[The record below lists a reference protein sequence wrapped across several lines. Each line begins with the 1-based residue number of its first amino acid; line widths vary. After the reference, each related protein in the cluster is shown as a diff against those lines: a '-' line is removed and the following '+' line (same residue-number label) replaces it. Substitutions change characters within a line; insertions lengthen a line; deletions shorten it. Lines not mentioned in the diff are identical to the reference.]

1 MCAADLGIQ
10 NLYSTPRQMVGAFRL
25 RCRRD
30 RLRYSTDNEG
40 FLTGL
45 RSVAVPVMDLMQRV
59 FATVAVHAPSARL
72 SLRDA

>member
-30 RLRYSTDNEG
+30 RLGSCASGRPAVSALFIWPNEHLEMRQG
-40 FLTGL
+40 VRIILK
-45 RSVAVPVMDLMQRV
+45 SKEDVPER
-59 FATVAVHAPSARL
+59 
-72 SLRDA
+72 